1 MAKKIILI
9 TGANRGIGKEMAL
22 QLAKLG
28 HTVWIGAR
36 NFDSA
41 KETAQE
47 IGNMSLPIQLD
58 VLNTNSIEK
67 AVAHIE
73 EKNGSLDVLIN
84 NAAIMDTAEGIS
96 QTPIEVIR
104 GVMETNYFGV
114 LQVTQAFIPLLSKSV
129 EGGRIINM
137 SSEMGLWSNL
147 DGRYAGYR
155 LSKVG
160 LNSITV
166 MLAEELKAQN
176 ITVNSVCPGWT
187 QTEMGGKH
195 APRTVAQGADI
206 AVWLAHEPQIPTGK
220 FFKDRQE
227 SNFF

>member
-1 MAKKIILI
+1 MAQKTILI

-22 QLAKLG
+22 QLANLG
-28 HTVWIGAR
+28 HFVWIGAR
-36 NFDSA
+36 NFESA
-41 KETAQE
+41 KETAQF
-47 IGNMSLPIQLD
+47 IGKSSFPIQLD
-58 VLNTNSIEK
+58 VSNTDSIEK
-67 AVAHIE
+67 AVAHI
-73 EKNGSLDVLIN
+73 KNTNGALDVLIN
-84 NAAIMDTAEGIS
+84 NAAIMDSAEGIS

-114 LQVTQAFIPLLSKSV
+114 LQVTQAFIPLLAKSI

-176 ITVNSVCPGWT
+176 IKVNSVCPGWT
-187 QTEMGGKH
+187 QTEMGGKN
-195 APRTVAQGADI
+195 APRTVTEGADT
-206 AVWLAHEPQIPTGK
+206 AVWLAHEPNIPTGK
-220 FFKDRQE
+220 FFSERREKG
-227 SNFF
+227 FF

>member
-1 MAKKIILI
+1 MA
-9 TGANRGIGKEMAL
+9 M
-22 QLAKLG
+22 QLANLG
-28 HTVWIGAR
+28 HFVWIGAR
-36 NFDSA
+36 NLESA
-41 KETAQE
+41 KETALL
-47 IGNMSLPIQLD
+47 IGRFSFPIQLD
-58 VLNTNSIEK
+58 VSNTDSIAK
-67 AVAHIE
+67 AVAQIE
-73 EKNGSLDVLIN
+73 NMNGSLDVLIN

-114 LQVTQAFIPLLSKSV
+114 LQVTQAFIPLLAKSA

-166 MLAEELKAQN
+166 MLSEELKAQN
-176 ITVNSVCPGWT
+176 IKVNSVCPGWV
-187 QTEMGGKH
+187 QTEMGGKN
-195 APRTVAQGADI
+195 APRTVAQGADT
-206 AVWLAHEPQIPTGK
+206 AVWLANETDIPTGK
-220 FFKDRQE
+220 FFSERRE
-227 SNFF
+227 RGFF